1 MSLPVR
7 PTAPVWDPV
16 EKDIYERAHNQEDP
30 TETTAELL
38 WEGRGHGPPGT
49 DFPIALAASSDEVE
63 GSLDPIHQFHEAVL
77 VETASPSV
85 AVGGEAQP
93 GTRSS
98 APGTSVIRAP
108 ASGLIPLDQ
117 VHTVA
122 HPHGLTRGEGPG
134 PHGSDDPH
142 AAQYY
147 LHHAHPDA
155 AERAE
160 MEQAGLTA
168 PAAGLQRKM

>member
-1 MSLPVR
+1 MSR
-7 PTAPVWDPV
+7 PNAPAWDPV

-49 DFPIALAASSDEVE
+49 DFPIALAASSDDVE

-77 VETASPSV
+77 VGTAGQDLATESHTSARKGAPV
-85 AVGGEAQP
+85 P
-93 GTRSS
+93 GS
-98 APGTSVIRAP
+98 AIILAPTSDLV
-108 ASGLIPLDQ
+108 PLDQ

-134 PHGSDDPH
+134 AHGADDPH

-147 LHHAHPDA
+147 LHHTHPDA
-155 AERAE
+155 VERAE
-160 MEQAGLTA
+160 MEQAGLMG
-168 PAAGLQRKM
+168 PSAGVQRKV